1 MGIPVIEFA
10 QTVLVFIAALFPI
23 VNPLGGATIFLTMTS
38 GYTAEVRQALAR
50 KVSIYSFF
58 ILVGSMFL
66 GSHVLSFF
74 GVSLPAVQVGGGL
87 LVAAAAW
94 GMLNKDED
102 ARSRDAAMHAPRQDW
117 EQHAFYPLTLPLT
130 VGPGSISVAL
140 TLGANLDR
148 GGRAAGAETVP
159 ATWAAAAAMA
169 GIILVCAER
178 LDRLWLVGE
187 NQPRTRADGFVD
199 RCEAVVVHHALYRG
213 ADILERGVAAS
224 DAAFPFGG
232 ALITSP
238 SDSSA

>member
-169 GIILVCAER
+169 GIILVCASVWIAYGSSER
-178 LDRLWLVGE
+178 ISRALGPTGLSIVVRLSSFILLCIGVQISW
-187 NQPRTRADGFVD
+187 N
-199 RCEAVVVHHALYRG
+199 G
-213 ADILERGVAAS
+213 ASRLLTPLFRSAAR
-224 DAAFPFGG
+224 
-232 ALITSP
+232 
-238 SDSSA
+238 

>member
-1 MGIPVIEFA
+1 MGIPLIEFA
-10 QTVLVFIAALFPI
+10 QTVFVFIAALFPI

-38 GYTAEVRQALAR
+38 GYSADVRQALSR

-102 ARSRDAAMHAPRQDW
+102 ARSRDAALHVPRQDW

-148 GGRAAGAETVP
+148 GGRAAGAVTVP
-159 ATWAAAAAMA
+159 AAWAAAAAMA
-169 GIILVCAER
+169 GIILVCASVWIAYGSSER
-178 LDRLWLVGE
+178 ISRALGPTGLSIVVRLSSFILLCIGVQIFWNGASRLLA
-187 NQPRTRADGFVD
+187 PLLHS
-199 RCEAVVVHHALYRG
+199 AVR
-213 ADILERGVAAS
+213 
-224 DAAFPFGG
+224 
-232 ALITSP
+232 
-238 SDSSA
+238 

>member
-1 MGIPVIEFA
+1 MGIPLIEFA
-10 QTVLVFIAALFPI
+10 QTIFVFVAALFPI

-38 GYTAEVRQALAR
+38 EYSTEVRQALAR
-50 KVSIYSFF
+50 KVAMYSFF

-102 ARSRDAAMHAPRQDW
+102 ARSRDAAMQGPRQDW

-140 TLGANLDR
+140 TLGANMAR

-159 ATWAAAAAMA
+159 TLWAAMAAMA
-169 GIILVCAER
+169 GIILVCATVWIAYGSSER
-178 LDRLWLVGE
+178 ISRALGQTGLSIVVRLSSFILFCIGVQIFW
-187 NQPRTRADGFVD
+187 N
-199 RCEAVVVHHALYRG
+199 G
-213 ADILERGVAAS
+213 ASRLLTPLLHGTAR
-224 DAAFPFGG
+224 
-232 ALITSP
+232 
-238 SDSSA
+238 